1 MNVGIFIAALSG
13 SGVEFFETAAIA
25 YAIARSGYRR
35 EAIWGTVVGLISVG
49 LISAF
54 FGTGL
59 QFIPLRLLQVAIGIL
74 LLWFG
79 WGWVKKSILRQVKG
93 ERAAWVDD
101 DPLQA
106 EDIILERSSRGFSH
120 FNFIIMLK
128 SAALEGLEVAI
139 VVVTLGLASNA
150 WTEALSGAGLAL
162 VVTMAVVAILHGHLR
177 KVPDVFI
184 KLSAGILLV
193 SFGTFWLGE
202 GLGFNW
208 IIGDW
213 IIFVLV
219 GLYGFG
225 AAIAIQKLRV
235 STEL

>member
-35 EAIWGTVVGLISVG
+35 EAIWGTVVSLVSVG
-49 LISAF
+49 IISAI

-59 QFIPLRLLQVAIGIL
+59 QFVPIRLLQVVIGIL

-79 WGWVKKSILRQVKG
+79 WGWVKKSVLRQAKG
-93 ERAAWVDD
+93 ERAGWVDD

-150 WTEALSGAGLAL
+150 WSEAIAGAGLAL
-162 VVTMAVVAILHGHLR
+162 VVTMAVVAILHGHLM

-193 SFGTFWLGE
+193 AFGTFWLGE
-202 GLGFNW
+202 GLGINW
-208 IIGDW
+208 LIGDW
-213 IIFVLV
+213 IILVLV
-219 GLYGFG
+219 GLYGLA
-225 AAIAIQKLRV
+225 AAIAIRKLR
-235 STEL
+235 SSLQI